1 MVPCFNS
8 DHCSERGGHSAAYVQ
23 AAKGRGAAPL
33 IISKRSVNMTVFIS
47 AHQSNYQLFT
57 LRAARSERF
66 VFPGF
71 ESLSTLG
78 AVAKSS
84 HICSSTFLFLGGQ
97 SVECRTLHFSAQAKP
112 AHAES
117 VIFVYGKQTCSSFV
131 VLGRLF
137 QAVFGSN
144 SAFPNRP
151 SASRLQSFR
160 ILNAVARIKRRVS
173 LLVFPRVRNL
183 PNP

>member
-1 MVPCFNS
+1 MTLERQRFAKYSCKDIFRILLACETLVNNQLDLSHSCLLYRESNSWGERSPSKCSQNVYILQVICYVPAS
-8 DHCSERGGHSAAYVQ
+8 
-23 AAKGRGAAPL
+23 
-33 IISKRSVNMTVFIS
+33 I
-47 AHQSNYQLFT
+47 
-57 LRAARSERF
+57 
-66 VFPGF
+66 
-71 ESLSTLG
+71 G

-97 SVECRTLHFSAQAKP
+97 SVECRTLHFSVQAKP

-117 VIFVYGKQTCSSFV
+117 VIFVYDKQTCSGFV

-151 SASRLQSFR
+151 SASRLQSFW

-173 LLVFPRVRNL
+173 LLVFTRVRNL

>member
-1 MVPCFNS
+1 MTLERQRFAKYSCKDIFRILLACETLVNNQLDLSHSCLLYRESNSWGERSPSKCSQNVYILQVICYVPAS
-8 DHCSERGGHSAAYVQ
+8 
-23 AAKGRGAAPL
+23 
-33 IISKRSVNMTVFIS
+33 I
-47 AHQSNYQLFT
+47 
-57 LRAARSERF
+57 
-66 VFPGF
+66 
-71 ESLSTLG
+71 G

-97 SVECRTLHFSAQAKP
+97 PGECRTLHFSAQAKP

-151 SASRLQSFR
+151 SASRLHSFR

>member
-1 MVPCFNS
+1 MTLERQRFAKYSCKDIFRILLACETLVNNQLDLSHSCLLYRESNSWGERSPSICSQNVYILQVICYVPAS
-8 DHCSERGGHSAAYVQ
+8 
-23 AAKGRGAAPL
+23 
-33 IISKRSVNMTVFIS
+33 I
-47 AHQSNYQLFT
+47 
-57 LRAARSERF
+57 
-66 VFPGF
+66 
-71 ESLSTLG
+71 G

-97 SVECRTLHFSAQAKP
+97 SVECRTLHFSVQAKS

-117 VIFVYGKQTCSSFV
+117 VIFVYGKQTCSGFV
-131 VLGRLF
+131 VLGRLC

>member
-1 MVPCFNS
+1 MMLERQRFAKYSCKDIFRILLACETLVNNQLDLSHSCLLYRESNSWGERRPSKCSQNVYILQVICYVPAS
-8 DHCSERGGHSAAYVQ
+8 
-23 AAKGRGAAPL
+23 
-33 IISKRSVNMTVFIS
+33 I
-47 AHQSNYQLFT
+47 
-57 LRAARSERF
+57 
-66 VFPGF
+66 
-71 ESLSTLG
+71 G

-84 HICSSTFLFLGGQ
+84 HICSSLFLFLGGQ
-97 SVECRTLHFSAQAKP
+97 SVECRTLHFSVQAKP

-117 VIFVYGKQTCSSFV
+117 VIFVYDKQTCSSFV

-144 SAFPNRP
+144 RAFPNRP
-151 SASRLQSFR
+151 SASRLHSFR

-173 LLVFPRVRNL
+173 LLVFTRVRNL

>member
-1 MVPCFNS
+1 MYS
-8 DHCSERGGHSAAYVQ
+8 GGVVTLLCPALSGGTCRKANVTAMYQQ
-23 AAKGRGAAPL
+23 A
-33 IISKRSVNMTVFIS
+33 S
-47 AHQSNYQLFT
+47 
-57 LRAARSERF
+57 
-66 VFPGF
+66 
-71 ESLSTLG
+71 G

-117 VIFVYGKQTCSSFV
+117 VIFVYGKQTCSGFV

-151 SASRLQSFR
+151 SASRLHSFR

-173 LLVFPRVRNL
+173 LLVFTRVRNL

>member
-1 MVPCFNS
+1 MTLERQRFAKYSCKDIFRILLACETLVNNQLDLSHSCLLYRESNSWGERSPSKCSQNVYILQVICYVPAS
-8 DHCSERGGHSAAYVQ
+8 
-23 AAKGRGAAPL
+23 
-33 IISKRSVNMTVFIS
+33 I
-47 AHQSNYQLFT
+47 
-57 LRAARSERF
+57 
-66 VFPGF
+66 
-71 ESLSTLG
+71 G

-84 HICSSTFLFLGGQ
+84 HICSSTFLFLGGE
-97 SVECRTLHFSAQAKP
+97 SVECRTLYFSVQAKP

-117 VIFVYGKQTCSSFV
+117 VIFVYGKQTCSGFV

-144 SAFPNRP
+144 RAFPNRP

-173 LLVFPRVRNL
+173 LLVFPRARNL

>member
-1 MVPCFNS
+1 MPDITFFGS
-8 DHCSERGGHSAAYVQ
+8 SEAGSCR
-23 AAKGRGAAPL
+23 
-33 IISKRSVNMTVFIS
+33 KRD
-47 AHQSNYQLFT
+47 
-57 LRAARSERF
+57 
-66 VFPGF
+66 
-71 ESLSTLG
+71 
-78 AVAKSS
+78 
-84 HICSSTFLFLGGQ
+84 
-97 SVECRTLHFSAQAKP
+97 
-112 AHAES
+112 
-117 VIFVYGKQTCSSFV
+117 FVYGKQICSGFV
-131 VLGRLF
+131 VLGRLY

>member
-1 MVPCFNS
+1 MTLERQRFAKYSCKDIFRILLACETLVNNQLDLSHSCLLYRESNSWGERSPSKCSQNVYILQVICYVPAS
-8 DHCSERGGHSAAYVQ
+8 
-23 AAKGRGAAPL
+23 
-33 IISKRSVNMTVFIS
+33 I
-47 AHQSNYQLFT
+47 
-57 LRAARSERF
+57 
-66 VFPGF
+66 
-71 ESLSTLG
+71 G

-84 HICSSTFLFLGGQ
+84 HICSSTLSFLGGQ
-97 SVECRTLHFSAQAKP
+97 SVECRALHFSVQAKP
-112 AHAES
+112 THAES

-131 VLGRLF
+131 VLGRLC

>member
-1 MVPCFNS
+1 MTLERQRFAKYSCKDIFRILLACETLVNNQLDLSHSCLLYRESNS
-8 DHCSERGGHSAAYVQ
+8 WGE
-23 AAKGRGAAPL
+23 KPL
-33 IISKRSVNMTVFIS
+33 QMFTKCLHTASNLLCTSKHWGCCKIKSYL
-47 AHQSNYQLFT
+47 QQ
-57 LRAARSERF
+57 
-66 VFPGF
+66 P
-71 ESLSTLG
+71 LS
-78 AVAKSS
+78 
-84 HICSSTFLFLGGQ
+84 FLGGQ
-97 SVECRTLHFSAQAKP
+97 SVECRTLHFSVQAKP
-112 AHAES
+112 THAES

-151 SASRLQSFR
+151 SASRPHSFR

>member
-1 MVPCFNS
+1 MFRSKLHFLPMHFLS
-8 DHCSERGGHSAAYVQ
+8 
-23 AAKGRGAAPL
+23 GR
-33 IISKRSVNMTVFIS
+33 RRTQ
-47 AHQSNYQLFT
+47 HW
-57 LRAARSERF
+57 
-66 VFPGF
+66 F
-71 ESLSTLG
+71 ESPGRPWLNRSNHWFFRCHLSKNG

-84 HICSSTFLFLGGQ
+84 HICSSIFLFLGGQ
-97 SVECRTLHFSAQAKP
+97 SVECRTLHFSVQAKP
-112 AHAES
+112 THAES
-117 VIFVYGKQTCSSFV
+117 VIFVYGKQTCSGFV
-131 VLGRLF
+131 VLERLC

>member
-1 MVPCFNS
+1 MMLERQRFAKYSCKDIFRILLACETLVNNQLDLSHSCLLYRESNS
-8 DHCSERGGHSAAYVQ
+8 RGGEKPLQMFTKCLHTASNLLCTSKHWGCCKIKSYLQQHLSFFRRAIRGVPGITFSVQ
-23 AAKGRGAAPL
+23 A
-33 IISKRSVNMTVFIS
+33 
-47 AHQSNYQLFT
+47 
-57 LRAARSERF
+57 
-66 VFPGF
+66 
-71 ESLSTLG
+71 
-78 AVAKSS
+78 KS
-84 HICSSTFLFLGGQ
+84 
-97 SVECRTLHFSAQAKP
+97 

>member
-1 MVPCFNS
+1 MTLERQRFAKYSCKDIFRILLACETLVNNQLDLSHSCLLYRESNSWGERSPSKCSQNVYILQVICYVPAS
-8 DHCSERGGHSAAYVQ
+8 
-23 AAKGRGAAPL
+23 
-33 IISKRSVNMTVFIS
+33 I
-47 AHQSNYQLFT
+47 
-57 LRAARSERF
+57 
-66 VFPGF
+66 
-71 ESLSTLG
+71 G

-151 SASRLQSFR
+151 SASRLHSFW

>member
-1 MVPCFNS
+1 MTLERQRFAKYSCKDIFRILLACETLVNNQLDLSHSCLLYRESNSWGERSPSKCSQNVYILQVICYVPAS
-8 DHCSERGGHSAAYVQ
+8 
-23 AAKGRGAAPL
+23 
-33 IISKRSVNMTVFIS
+33 I
-47 AHQSNYQLFT
+47 
-57 LRAARSERF
+57 
-66 VFPGF
+66 
-71 ESLSTLG
+71 G

-97 SVECRTLHFSAQAKP
+97 SVECRTLHFSFQAKP

-117 VIFVYGKQTCSSFV
+117 VIFVYGKQTCSGFV
-131 VLGRLF
+131 VLGRLC

-151 SASRLQSFR
+151 SASRLQRFR

>member
-1 MVPCFNS
+1 MMLERQRFAKYSCKDIFRILLACETLVNNQLDLSHSCLLYRENNSWGGEKPLQMFTKCLHTASNLLCTSKHWCCCKIKSYLQQHLSFFRRAIRGVP
-8 DHCSERGGHSAAYVQ
+8 G
-23 AAKGRGAAPL
+23 
-33 IISKRSVNMTVFIS
+33 IT
-47 AHQSNYQLFT
+47 
-57 LRAARSERF
+57 
-66 VFPGF
+66 
-71 ESLSTLG
+71 
-78 AVAKSS
+78 
-84 HICSSTFLFLGGQ
+84 
-97 SVECRTLHFSAQAKP
+97 FSAQAKP
-112 AHAES
+112 ARAES
-117 VIFVYGKQTCSSFV
+117 VIFVYGKQICSGFV
-131 VLGRLF
+131 VLGRLC

>member
-1 MVPCFNS
+1 M
-8 DHCSERGGHSAAYVQ
+8 
-23 AAKGRGAAPL
+23 
-33 IISKRSVNMTVFIS
+33 
-47 AHQSNYQLFT
+47 
-57 LRAARSERF
+57 
-66 VFPGF
+66 
-71 ESLSTLG
+71 
-78 AVAKSS
+78 
-84 HICSSTFLFLGGQ
+84 
-97 SVECRTLHFSAQAKP
+97 ECRTLHFSAQAKP

-151 SASRLQSFR
+151 SASRPHSFR
-160 ILNAVARIKRRVS
+160 ILYAVARIKMLVS

>member
-1 MVPCFNS
+1 MTLERQRFAKYSCKDIFRILLACETLVNNQLDLSHSCLLYRESNSWGERRPSKCSQNVYILQVICYVPAS
-8 DHCSERGGHSAAYVQ
+8 
-23 AAKGRGAAPL
+23 
-33 IISKRSVNMTVFIS
+33 I
-47 AHQSNYQLFT
+47 
-57 LRAARSERF
+57 
-66 VFPGF
+66 
-71 ESLSTLG
+71 G

-97 SVECRTLHFSAQAKP
+97 SVECRALHFSVQAKP

-117 VIFVYGKQTCSSFV
+117 VIFVYGKQTCSGFV
-131 VLGRLF
+131 VLGRLC

-151 SASRLQSFR
+151 SASRLQRFR

-173 LLVFPRVRNL
+173 LLVFTRVRNL
-183 PNP
+183 LNP

>member
-1 MVPCFNS
+1 MTLERQRFAKYSCKDIFRILLACETLVNNQLDLSHSCLLYRESNSWGERSPSKCSQNVYILQVICYVPAS
-8 DHCSERGGHSAAYVQ
+8 
-23 AAKGRGAAPL
+23 
-33 IISKRSVNMTVFIS
+33 I
-47 AHQSNYQLFT
+47 
-57 LRAARSERF
+57 
-66 VFPGF
+66 
-71 ESLSTLG
+71 G

-84 HICSSTFLFLGGQ
+84 HICSSLFLFLGGQ
-97 SVECRTLHFSAQAKP
+97 SVECRTLHFSVQAKP
-112 AHAES
+112 THAES

-151 SASRLQSFR
+151 SASRLHSFR

>member
-1 MVPCFNS
+1 MTLERQRFAKYSCKDIFRILLACETLVNNQLDLSHSCLLYRESNSWGERSPSKCSQNVYILQVICYVPAS
-8 DHCSERGGHSAAYVQ
+8 
-23 AAKGRGAAPL
+23 
-33 IISKRSVNMTVFIS
+33 I
-47 AHQSNYQLFT
+47 
-57 LRAARSERF
+57 
-66 VFPGF
+66 
-71 ESLSTLG
+71 G

-97 SVECRTLHFSAQAKP
+97 SVECRTLHFSFQAKP

-117 VIFVYGKQTCSSFV
+117 VIFVYGKQTCSGFV
-131 VLGRLF
+131 VLGRLC

-151 SASRLQSFR
+151 SASRLQRFR

-173 LLVFPRVRNL
+173 LLVFTRVRNL
-183 PNP
+183 LNP

>member
-1 MVPCFNS
+1 MRFCWK
-8 DHCSERGGHSAAYVQ
+8 YVDLQ
-23 AAKGRGAAPL
+23 RVHLHYTHYLKEINRAISIFEHFLLRRQCLKARRYTNLKVSSPSIKGRNSRVYEKAAAL
-33 IISKRSVNMTVFIS
+33 
-47 AHQSNYQLFT
+47 L
-57 LRAARSERF
+57 
-66 VFPGF
+66 
-71 ESLSTLG
+71 
-78 AVAKSS
+78 
-84 HICSSTFLFLGGQ
+84 
-97 SVECRTLHFSAQAKP
+97 SVENAGCCKIKSYLQQHLSFFRRAIRGVPGITFSVQAKP
-112 AHAES
+112 THAES

-131 VLGRLF
+131 VLGRLC

-151 SASRLQSFR
+151 SASRLHSFR

>member
-1 MVPCFNS
+1 MLTINKCILSFL
-8 DHCSERGGHSAAYVQ
+8 E
-23 AAKGRGAAPL
+23 GAFVSGVRISTKTAQIRTAGVFHQRNVRVGAWEIKFRCCCKIKSYLQQPL
-33 IISKRSVNMTVFIS
+33 S
-47 AHQSNYQLFT
+47 
-57 LRAARSERF
+57 
-66 VFPGF
+66 
-71 ESLSTLG
+71 
-78 AVAKSS
+78 
-84 HICSSTFLFLGGQ
+84 FLGGQ

-117 VIFVYGKQTCSSFV
+117 VIFVYGKQTCSGFV

-151 SASRLQSFR
+151 SASRLHSFR

>member
-1 MVPCFNS
+1 MTLERQRFAKYSCKDIFRILLACETLVNNQLDLSHSCLLYRESNSWGERSPSKCSQNVYILQVICYVPAS
-8 DHCSERGGHSAAYVQ
+8 
-23 AAKGRGAAPL
+23 
-33 IISKRSVNMTVFIS
+33 I
-47 AHQSNYQLFT
+47 
-57 LRAARSERF
+57 
-66 VFPGF
+66 
-71 ESLSTLG
+71 G

-97 SVECRTLHFSAQAKP
+97 SVECRTLHFSVQAKP

-117 VIFVYGKQTCSSFV
+117 VIFVYDKQTCSGFV

-173 LLVFPRVRNL
+173 LLVFTRVRNL

>member
-1 MVPCFNS
+1 MPGITF
-8 DHCSERGGHSAAYVQ
+8 
-23 AAKGRGAAPL
+23 
-33 IISKRSVNMTVFIS
+33 SV
-47 AHQSNYQLFT
+47 
-57 LRAARSERF
+57 
-66 VFPGF
+66 
-71 ESLSTLG
+71 
-78 AVAKSS
+78 
-84 HICSSTFLFLGGQ
+84 
-97 SVECRTLHFSAQAKP
+97 QAKP

-151 SASRLQSFR
+151 SASRLHSFW

-173 LLVFPRVRNL
+173 LLVFPQARNL

>member
-1 MVPCFNS
+1 M
-8 DHCSERGGHSAAYVQ
+8 
-23 AAKGRGAAPL
+23 
-33 IISKRSVNMTVFIS
+33 
-47 AHQSNYQLFT
+47 
-57 LRAARSERF
+57 
-66 VFPGF
+66 
-71 ESLSTLG
+71 
-78 AVAKSS
+78 
-84 HICSSTFLFLGGQ
+84 
-97 SVECRTLHFSAQAKP
+97 ECRTLHFSAQTKP

-117 VIFVYGKQTCSSFV
+117 VIFVYDKQTCSSFV

-151 SASRLQSFR
+151 SASRLHSFR

-183 PNP
+183 SNP